1 MEVPSVQHGLPQMA
15 ESCPS
20 EFISQERRALASLTQ
35 DMDVWS
41 CDHAEELLL
50 CQSITTD

>member
-1 MEVPSVQHGLPQMA
+1 MPSVQHGLPQMA

-20 EFISQERRALASLTQ
+20 EYISQERRAPASLAQ

-41 CDHAEELLL
+41 CDDAEELLS
-50 CQSITTD
+50 CQSTTTD